1 MKPIDKTERYTLSK
15 MVVESIKQYI
25 LNNGLSPGD
34 RLPSERD
41 LCQMMNISRTILRE
55 ALHALESIGILEIRH
70 GEGSYVSDHFF
81 QPMTENLRFA
91 LQMNKDD
98 AADMLEIRYMLE
110 AAAID
115 QWNGDSS
122 NPHFL
127 EAIQLSSKGE
137 DERFHLRIIGAL
149 QNEAYVKM
157 CEPFIAN
164 FPSGHDAAKTYEQIT
179 AEHEA
184 YIAALQSGDRELAK
198 RRLKQHLGMAD

>member
-41 LCQMMNISRTILRE
+41 LCQMMNISRTICGKRCMRLK
-55 ALHALESIGILEIRH
+55 ASAPSLEIRH

-137 DERFHLRIIGAL
+137 DERFHMRIIGAL

-157 CEPFIAN
+157 CEPFIAS
-164 FPSGHDAAKTYEQIT
+164 FPSGHDVPKLMSRLLLNTKHTSPRFNQAT
-179 AEHEA
+179 ANWPN
-184 YIAALQSGDRELAK
+184 G
-198 RRLKQHLGMAD
+198 G